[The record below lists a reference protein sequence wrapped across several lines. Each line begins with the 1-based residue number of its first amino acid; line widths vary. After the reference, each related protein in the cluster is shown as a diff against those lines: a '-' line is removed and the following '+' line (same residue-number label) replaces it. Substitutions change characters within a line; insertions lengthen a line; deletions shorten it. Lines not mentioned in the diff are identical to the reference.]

1 LPVQQP
7 IDDFSTVRLL
17 ADDGVSKGAIRLAP
31 RVFNPSK
38 VCAQAGG
45 QVIYLAYALYRLRF
59 VQHDDVAGLY
69 LLKLVF
75 QIPDSAA

>member
-1 LPVQQP
+1 MPVQQP
-7 IDDFSTVRLL
+7 IDDFSTVRLF

-31 RVFNPSK
+31 RVFNSSE

-59 VQHDDVAGLY
+59 IQHDDVASFY
-69 LLKLVF
+69 LR
-75 QIPDSAA
+75 